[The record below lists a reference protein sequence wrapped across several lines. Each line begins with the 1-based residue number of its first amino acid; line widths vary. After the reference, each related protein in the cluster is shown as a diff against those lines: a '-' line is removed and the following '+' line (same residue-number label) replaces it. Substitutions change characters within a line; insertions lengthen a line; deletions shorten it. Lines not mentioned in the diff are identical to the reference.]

1 MGTLTQSKRQL
12 AWVFDL
18 NKCIGC
24 QTCSVACKVLWP
36 GEDRGTESMWWMT
49 VNTQPGRGMPRD
61 WEAMGGGYVGGRLKL
76 GRRPTADEIG
86 GGWDFNYDE
95 VRSISYPDSVSATK
109 VLVNSRFSIAGDLC
123 VLIESKP
130 FLCSV
135 FGSHQKYTVSLLDRK
150 QTFKSD
156 I

>member
-36 GEDRGTESMWWMT
+36 GEDPGTASMWWMT

-61 WEAMGGGYVGGRLKL
+61 WQTMGGGYVDGRLQL
-76 GRRPTADEIG
+76 GREPTVEEIG
-86 GGWDFNYDE
+86 GGLDF
-95 VRSISYPDSVSATK
+95 ITTK
-109 VLVNSRFSIAGDLC
+109 C
-123 VLIESKP
+123 
-130 FLCSV
+130 
-135 FGSHQKYTVSLLDRK
+135 
-150 QTFKSD
+150 
-156 I
+156 